1 MMQRSSSLFARAA
14 AVVACVVLAATA
26 VMATTART
34 AAAADMSKTLHITF
48 QVAETG
54 FDPVK
59 IHDYYSGTVIEA
71 VYDTLLTYDYLARPS
86 KLVPRV
92 AAEMPVIADGGKTFT
107 FRLKKGVLF
116 TPDKAF
122 GGKKRELVA
131 QDVAY
136 SIKRFLDPKNRSPY
150 AFFFENKIVGLDDLN
165 AEAKK
170 SGKFDYDKAIPGF
183 EFPDSHTIRI
193 RLKEPDYTF
202 SQILAFSQTSIV
214 SREVI
219 EHYGE
224 NTNFHPVGSGPYML
238 DKYVRSSKIHLKAN
252 PDYRKEIW
260 DFKAGNDPRD
270 KEIVARMKGRQIPAI
285 GNIEISI
292 IEESQGRML
301 AFENGETDI
310 EYQLWDVT
318 PRFMSDDNKLLP
330 AFQKRGVRL
339 DRIVDPEITY
349 TYFNMLDKVGDQP
362 NPVGGFSKE
371 RIALRRAIAMAYNLG
386 DQIRIIRKNQAV
398 KAEYPIPPG
407 VTGHEPAWKNNI
419 RYDVAGA
426 NVLLDRVGYKKAADG
441 FRRQPDGSPLV
452 IRYSTTP
459 DERGRLFAELIK
471 KSLDT
476 IAIKVDIHID
486 KFPELLKAEKQCRLM
501 MRGAAWIADY
511 PDGDNFMQLLYG
523 KNAYQSNNACYQS
536 ADYDRLYEKS
546 RLLPDGAERNKLYRE
561 MTKVMER
568 DTPWIMNDS
577 RYRNTLLHKQVAGY
591 KKHPIL
597 HADWIYIDLDKN
609 PN

>member
-1 MMQRSSSLFARAA
+1 MIQQLKQLCVSAVMA
-14 AVVACVVLAATA
+14 AVVALVALAAG
-26 VMATTART
+26 MGSTTPAI
-34 AAAADMSKTLHITF
+34 AADMAKTLRITF

-59 IHDYYSGTVIEA
+59 IHDYYSGTVVEA
-71 VYDTLLTYDYLARPS
+71 IYDTLLTYDYLARPS
-86 KLVPRV
+86 KLVPRA
-92 AAEMPVIADGGKTFT
+92 AAEMPQVSDGGKTYT
-107 FRLKKGVLF
+107 FKLKKGVYF

-122 GGKKRELVA
+122 NGKKREMVA

-150 AFFFENKIVGLDDLN
+150 AFFFENKILGLDEHA

-170 SGKFDYDKAIPGF
+170 TNKFDYDQALPGF
-183 EFPDSHTIRI
+183 EFPDAYTIRI
-193 RLKEPDYTF
+193 KLKEPDYTF
-202 SQILAFSQTSIV
+202 SQILAFAETAIV
-214 SREVI
+214 AREVI
-219 EHYGE
+219 ESYGE
-224 NTNFHPVGSGPYML
+224 ETNFHPVGTGPYML

-252 PDYRKEIW
+252 PDYRREIW
-260 DFKAGNDPRD
+260 DFKPTADARD
-270 KEIVARMKGRQIPAI
+270 KDIVARMKGRQVPAI

-292 IEESQGRML
+292 VEETQARML

-330 AFQKRGVRL
+330 EFAKKGVRL
-339 DRIVDPEITY
+339 DRIVDAEITY
-349 TYFNMLDKVGDQP
+349 TYMNTLDKIGDQP
-362 NPVGGFSKE
+362 NPLGGFTKE
-371 RIALRRAIAMAYNLG
+371 RIALRRAVAMAYNLS
-386 DQIRIIRKNQAV
+386 DQIRIIRKNQAI

-407 VTGHEPAWKNNI
+407 VTGFEASWKNNI
-419 RYDVAGA
+419 KYDPAGA
-426 NVLLDRVGYKKAADG
+426 NLLLDRVGYKKGTDG
-441 FRRQPDGSPLV
+441 FRRQPDGSPLK

-459 DERGRLFAELIK
+459 DERGRLFAELVK
-471 KSLDT
+471 KSLDS
-476 IAIKVDIHID
+476 IAISVDIHID

-536 ADYDRLYEKS
+536 AEYDKLYEKS

-577 RYRNTLLHKQVAGY
+577 RYRNTLLHKHVAGY
-591 KKHPIL
+591 KKHPML
-597 HADWIYIDLDKN
+597 HADWVYIDLDKN